1 MFSLTGW
8 SPRIHAEFLVFRTTQ
23 VPSRQITPFRVQGY
37 HLLWPDFPF
46 RSAMV
51 FFFLYRRSFYPGR
64 CRNTS
69 GLGSGAFARHYLRN
83 HYCFLFLRVMRCFS
97 SPGLPHALHGS
108 AIACTGL
115 PHSEICGSI
124 CICHSPQLIA
134 ACHVLLRLRK
144 PRHPSCALVSFPFFF
159 SPFLNWFVLA
169 ELALAHS

>member
-1 MFSLTGW
+1 MF
-8 SPRIHAEFLVFRTTQ
+8 RATQ
-23 VPSRQITPFRVQGY
+23 VPPLKLYQFRVRGY
-37 HLLWPDFPF
+37 HPLRLSFPENSTIDSHLIRW
-46 RSAMV
+46 RS
-51 FFFLYRRSFYPGR
+51 YNPGH
-64 CRNTS
+64 CRNNA
-69 GLGSGAFARHYLRN
+69 GLGSCAFARHYLRN

-134 ACHVLLRLRK
+134 ACHVLRRLRK